1 MGLANGRFG
10 KFQVPGGQPLN
21 ALREML
27 TGLSWDDLSVVIDLV
42 IVFYLAYRSMLLMR
56 GTRAIQMLVGIVI
69 VLLLFFVSEESVLN
83 LTTVNWILE
92 KFVSSFILIVII
104 LFQPDIRRALSEMG
118 KNPLFLASAK
128 QRGPSMYD
136 EVIRAATRMSAKHI
150 GALIVLEREADLSAF
165 MDEAIPIDARV
176 TADALFA
183 AFIPSHENPLHD
195 GAVIISKGRISHAGC
210 FLPLTENPRVDKTL
224 GTRHR
229 AAIGITET
237 TDAVVVVVSEESGI
251 ISLAVGA
258 ELRRGLDAN
267 VLREELLRL
276 FGPRGSKDE

>member
-1 MGLANGRFG
+1 MNTLHDLLAE
-10 KFQVPGGQPLN
+10 VP
-21 ALREML
+21 A
-27 TGLSWDDLSVVIDLV
+27 WDVVSAVIDIV
-42 IVFYLAYRSMLLMR
+42 IVFLVAYRSMLLMR

-69 VLLLFFVSEESVLN
+69 VLALFFISEESVLN

-118 KNPLFLASAK
+118 KNPLFLSQQGR

-136 EVIRAATRMSAKHI
+136 EVIRAAVRLSAKHI
-150 GALIVLEREADLSAF
+150 GALIVLEREADLSPF
-165 MDEAIPIDARV
+165 TEEAIPIDARV

-183 AFIPSHENPLHD
+183 AFIPTHENPLHD

-210 FLPLTENPRVDKTL
+210 FLPLTENPKVEKSL

-229 AAIGITET
+229 AAIGITEG

-251 ISLAVGA
+251 ISMAVNS

-267 VLREELLRL
+267 MLREELLRL
-276 FGPRGSKDE
+276 FGPRGREDE

>member
-1 MGLANGRFG
+1 LNTLHDLLAE
-10 KFQVPGGQPLN
+10 VP
-21 ALREML
+21 A
-27 TGLSWDDLSVVIDLV
+27 WDVVSAVIDIV
-42 IVFYLAYRSMLLMR
+42 IVFLVAYRSMLLMR

-69 VLLLFFVSEESVLN
+69 VLALFFISEESVLN

-118 KNPLFLASAK
+118 KNPLFLSQQGR

-136 EVIRAATRMSAKHI
+136 EVIRAAVRLSAKHI
-150 GALIVLEREADLSAF
+150 GALIVLEREADLSPF
-165 MDEAIPIDARV
+165 TEEAIPIDARV

-183 AFIPSHENPLHD
+183 AFIPTHENPLHD

-210 FLPLTENPRVDKTL
+210 FLPLTENPKVEKSL

-229 AAIGITET
+229 AAIGITEG

-251 ISLAVGA
+251 ISMAVNS

-267 VLREELLRL
+267 MLREELLRL
-276 FGPRGSKDE
+276 FGPRGREDE

>member
-1 MGLANGRFG
+1 LNTLHDLLAE
-10 KFQVPGGQPLN
+10 VP
-21 ALREML
+21 A
-27 TGLSWDDLSVVIDLV
+27 WDVVSAVIDIV
-42 IVFYLAYRSMLLMR
+42 IVFLVAYRSMLLMR

-69 VLLLFFVSEESVLN
+69 VLALFFISEESVLN

-118 KNPLFLASAK
+118 KNPLFLSQQGR

-136 EVIRAATRMSAKHI
+136 EVIRAAVRLSAKHI
-150 GALIVLEREADLSAF
+150 GALIVLEREADLSPF
-165 MDEAIPIDARV
+165 TEEAIPIDARV

-183 AFIPSHENPLHD
+183 AFIPTHENPLHD

-210 FLPLTENPRVDKTL
+210 FLPLTENPKVEKTL

-229 AAIGITET
+229 AAIGITES

-251 ISLAVGA
+251 ISMAVNS

-267 VLREELLRL
+267 MLREELLRL
-276 FGPRGSKDE
+276 FGPRGREDE

>member
-1 MGLANGRFG
+1 MNTLHDLLAE
-10 KFQVPGGQPLN
+10 VP
-21 ALREML
+21 A
-27 TGLSWDDLSVVIDLV
+27 WDVVSAVIDIV
-42 IVFYLAYRSMLLMR
+42 IVFLVAYRSMLLMR

-69 VLLLFFVSEESVLN
+69 VLALFFISEESVLN

-118 KNPLFLASAK
+118 KNPLFLSQQGR

-136 EVIRAATRMSAKHI
+136 EVIRAAVRLSAKHI
-150 GALIVLEREADLSAF
+150 GALIVLEREADLSPF
-165 MDEAIPIDARV
+165 TEEAIPIDARV

-183 AFIPSHENPLHD
+183 AFIPTHENPLHD

-210 FLPLTENPRVDKTL
+210 FLPLTENPKVEKTL

-229 AAIGITET
+229 AAIGITEG

-251 ISLAVGA
+251 ISMAVNS

-267 VLREELLRL
+267 MLREELLRL
-276 FGPRGSKDE
+276 FGPRGREDE

>member
-1 MGLANGRFG
+1 MNTLHDLLAE
-10 KFQVPGGQPLN
+10 VP
-21 ALREML
+21 A
-27 TGLSWDDLSVVIDLV
+27 WDVVSAVIDIV
-42 IVFYLAYRSMLLMR
+42 IVFLVAYRSMLLMR

-69 VLLLFFVSEESVLN
+69 VLALFFISEESVLN

-118 KNPLFLASAK
+118 KNPLFLSQQGR

-136 EVIRAATRMSAKHI
+136 EVIRAAVRLSAKHI
-150 GALIVLEREADLSAF
+150 GALIVLEREADLSPF
-165 MDEAIPIDARV
+165 TEEAIPIDARV

-183 AFIPSHENPLHD
+183 AFIPTHENPLHD

-210 FLPLTENPRVDKTL
+210 FLPLTENPKVEKTL

-229 AAIGITET
+229 AAIGITES

-251 ISLAVGA
+251 ISMAVNS

-267 VLREELLRL
+267 MLREELLRL
-276 FGPRGSKDE
+276 FGPRGREDE

>member
-1 MGLANGRFG
+1 LNTLHDLLAE
-10 KFQVPGGQPLN
+10 VP
-21 ALREML
+21 A
-27 TGLSWDDLSVVIDLV
+27 WDVVSAVIDIV
-42 IVFYLAYRSMLLMR
+42 IVFLVSYRSMLLMR

-69 VLLLFFVSEESVLN
+69 VLALFFISEESVLN

-118 KNPLFLASAK
+118 KNPLFLSQQGR

-136 EVIRAATRMSAKHI
+136 EVIRAAVRLSAKHI
-150 GALIVLEREADLSAF
+150 GALIVLEREADLSPF
-165 MDEAIPIDARV
+165 TEEAIPIDDRV

-183 AFIPSHENPLHD
+183 AFIPTHENPLHD

-210 FLPLTENPRVDKTL
+210 FLPLTENPKVEKSL

-229 AAIGITET
+229 AAIGITEG

-251 ISLAVGA
+251 ISMAVNS

-267 VLREELLRL
+267 MLREELLRL
-276 FGPRGSKDE
+276 FGPRGREDE

>member
-1 MGLANGRFG
+1 MNTLHDLLAE
-10 KFQVPGGQPLN
+10 VP
-21 ALREML
+21 A
-27 TGLSWDDLSVVIDLV
+27 WDVVSAVIDIV
-42 IVFYLAYRSMLLMR
+42 IVFLVAYRSMLLMR

-69 VLLLFFVSEESVLN
+69 VLALFFISEESVLN

-118 KNPLFLASAK
+118 KNPLFLSQQGR

-136 EVIRAATRMSAKHI
+136 EVIRAAVRLSAKHI
-150 GALIVLEREADLSAF
+150 GALIVLEREADLSPF
-165 MDEAIPIDARV
+165 TEEAIPIDDRV

-183 AFIPSHENPLHD
+183 AFIPTHENPLHD

-210 FLPLTENPRVDKTL
+210 FLPLTENPKVEKSL

-229 AAIGITET
+229 AAIGITEG

-251 ISLAVGA
+251 ISMAVNS

-267 VLREELLRL
+267 MLREELLRL
-276 FGPRGSKDE
+276 FGPRGREDE